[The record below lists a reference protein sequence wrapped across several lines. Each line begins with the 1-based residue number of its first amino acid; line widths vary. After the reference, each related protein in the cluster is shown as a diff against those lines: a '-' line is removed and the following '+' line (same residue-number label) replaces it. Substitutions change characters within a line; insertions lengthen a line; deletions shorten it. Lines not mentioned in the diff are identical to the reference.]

1 MNQTFRMSNSN
12 DIDGLC
18 DVNIITPSAHV
29 GLYFFLGC
37 PKMSSLIFEML
48 MNTILK
54 NQEFAWLEST

>member
-18 DVNIITPSAHV
+18 DVNIITPSAHA

-54 NQEFAWLEST
+54 NQEFVWLEST

>member
-1 MNQTFRMSNSN
+1 M
-12 DIDGLC
+12 
-18 DVNIITPSAHV
+18 NIIIPSAHVV

-54 NQEFAWLEST
+54 FFGVYGFLDNAF

>member
-1 MNQTFRMSNSN
+1 MYASSN

-18 DVNIITPSAHV
+18 DVNIVIPSAHVV

-54 NQEFAWLEST
+54 NQEFVWLEST